1 MIKWAR
7 SHILKSEFNKNVAKL
22 VTGTASANVI
32 TVLFLPILTRLYSV
46 DDFGQ
51 FQLLLSVALIITV
64 ISTLKYEMTIPLP
77 KNKSDSDALFLVA
90 FLFLLTISSGLFIT
104 LHYFGIPIL
113 NLFDAG
119 HLSVYRWWISFAV
132 LFGGGFELMNYVYM
146 RNKSFGLMAKYRI
159 LQVAIIQGVSLA
171 FGLISPDFSGLL
183 YAYLAG
189 NGIVAIVM
197 YIKSNVSMK
206 DVNIRHAS
214 FQAFKFKKFPMI
226 NAPMALVNTFSMQL
240 PVFMLSAYFSPEI
253 VGYYMMANK
262 MITMPMNL
270 ISRSV
275 GRVYYQ
281 SASSAI
287 HKGKNGILRIFNQ
300 TVRRVVKV
308 GIIPALVILIFSPT
322 LVTIILGAQ
331 WSQTGVFMQIMIP
344 WLFFQF
350 INLPISTTF
359 SLVRRQEI
367 GFLLIV
373 ISVLVKYAAME
384 YWHMT
389 PTIQLWA
396 LTIVS
401 SLFYIT
407 YTFTSYSILKRV
419 KK

>member
-1 MIKWAR
+1 MIKWIR
-7 SHILKSEFNKNVAKL
+7 GHIFRSEFNKNVAKL
-22 VTGTASANVI
+22 VSGTASANVI

-90 FLFLLTISSGLFIT
+90 FLCLIFISSGLFII
-104 LHYFGIPIL
+104 LYYFGKPIL

-119 HLSVYRWWISFAV
+119 HLSAYRWWISFAV

-146 RNKSFGLMAKYRI
+146 RNKLFGLMAKYRI
-159 LQVAIIQGVSLA
+159 LQVAIIQGISLA
-171 FGLISPDFSGLL
+171 YGVVSPDFSGLL

-189 NGIVAIVM
+189 NGFVAIIM
-197 YIKSNVSMK
+197 YVKSNVSIK
-206 DVNIRHAS
+206 HVKIRYALY
-214 FQAFKFKKFPMI
+214 QAMRFKKFPMI

-253 VGYYMMANK
+253 VGFYMMANK

-287 HKGKNGILRIFNQ
+287 HKGKYRILRIFNQ
-300 TVRRVVKV
+300 TVRRIVKV
-308 GIIPALVILIFSPT
+308 GIIPAIIILVFSPT

-331 WSQTGVFMQIMIP
+331 WSQAGVFMQIMIP

-359 SLVRRQEI
+359 SLIRRQEI

-373 ISVLVKYAAME
+373 ISVFAKYVAME
-384 YWHMT
+384 YWHTT
-389 PTIQLWA
+389 PSIQLWA

>member
-1 MIKWAR
+1 M
-7 SHILKSEFNKNVAKL
+7 
-22 VTGTASANVI
+22 
-32 TVLFLPILTRLYSV
+32 
-46 DDFGQ
+46 
-51 FQLLLSVALIITV
+51 
-64 ISTLKYEMTIPLP
+64 
-77 KNKSDSDALFLVA
+77 
-90 FLFLLTISSGLFIT
+90 
-104 LHYFGIPIL
+104 
-113 NLFDAG
+113 
-119 HLSVYRWWISFAV
+119 
-132 LFGGGFELMNYVYM
+132 
-146 RNKSFGLMAKYRI
+146 
-159 LQVAIIQGVSLA
+159 
-171 FGLISPDFSGLL
+171 
-183 YAYLAG
+183 
-189 NGIVAIVM
+189 
-197 YIKSNVSMK
+197 
-206 DVNIRHAS
+206 
-214 FQAFKFKKFPMI
+214 KFKKFPMI
-226 NAPMALVNTFSMQL
+226 NAPMALLNTFSMQL

-253 VGYYMMANK
+253 VGFYMMANK

-287 HKGKNGILRIFNQ
+287 HKGKKSILKIFNQ

-308 GIIPALVILIFSPT
+308 GIIPAIIILIFSPT
-322 LVTIILGAQ
+322 LVTVLLGSQ
-331 WSQTGVFMQIMIP
+331 WSQAGVFMQIMIP

-373 ISVLVKYAAME
+373 ISVLVKYVAME
-384 YWHMT
+384 YWHST
-389 PTIQLWA
+389 PNIQLWA

>member
-1 MIKWAR
+1 MIKWIR
-7 SHILKSEFNKNVAKL
+7 GHIFRSEFNKNVAKL
-22 VTGTASANVI
+22 VSGTVSANVI

-77 KNKSDSDALFLVA
+77 KNKSDSDALFLIA
-90 FLFLLTISSGLFIT
+90 FLFLIFISSGLFII
-104 LHYFGIPIL
+104 LYYFGKPIL

-119 HLSVYRWWISFAV
+119 HLSAYRWWISFAV

-146 RNKSFGLMAKYRI
+146 RNKLFGLMAKYRI
-159 LQVAIIQGVSLA
+159 LQVAIIQGISLA
-171 FGLISPDFSGLL
+171 YGVVSPDFSGLL

-189 NGIVAIVM
+189 NGFVAIIM
-197 YIKSNVSMK
+197 YVKSNVSIK
-206 DVNIRHAS
+206 HVKIRYAL
-214 FQAFKFKKFPMI
+214 FQAMRFKKFPMI

-253 VGYYMMANK
+253 VGFYMMANK

-287 HKGKNGILRIFNQ
+287 HKGKYRILRIFNQ
-300 TVRRVVKV
+300 TVRRIVKV
-308 GIIPALVILIFSPT
+308 GIIPAIIILVFSPT

-331 WSQTGVFMQIMIP
+331 WSQAGVFMQIMIP

-359 SLVRRQEI
+359 SLIRRQEI

-373 ISVLVKYAAME
+373 ISVFAKYVAME
-384 YWHMT
+384 YWHTT
-389 PTIQLWA
+389 PSIQLWA